1 MNLSNFSRRQFI
13 AAAGAMLFL
22 PQLEAFSKAGTAPQ
36 RLVFL
41 GFSYGFTEEF
51 FVKKPGRDFEL
62 TPGMKPLERHR
73 DDLTIISNLWHKNS
87 REPHSGTVSYL
98 TGSNCLG
105 TPGKRFYNGISC
117 DQVAARHLGKDT
129 RFASLQVSSQESD
142 GHGGG
147 SSLSWDENGNSLSG
161 IAQPFRLYSL
171 LFGGENMNY
180 EERIAQLQRRQSML
194 DGYVES
200 IQSLNRR
207 VSQLDRERLDQY
219 FQSIREIE
227 MRIEKEKLWAN
238 KPKPR
243 VDYKAPGENI
253 RDGIQEIRTMYELM
267 VLAMQTDLTRVLTY
281 RQPLES
287 LLSAMKI
294 TYSGHQISHYHG
306 SEGRTRDAKIR
317 EYKQTELFAG
327 FIDQLKKTRDFDGSR
342 LFDNCLVSYGSN
354 IRTGHMLKD
363 VPAFVTGNAK
373 GRFRHGRHIVMPEET
388 ALCNLW
394 LTLLQGCDVPA
405 EGFGDSNGVI
415 SEMLS

>member
-51 FVKKPGRDFEL
+51 FVKKPGREFEL

-171 LFGGENMNY
+171 LFGGGNMNY

>member
-171 LFGGENMNY
+171 LFGGGDMNY

-227 MRIEKEKLWAN
+227 LRIEKEKLWAN

-373 GRFRHGRHIVMPEET
+373 GRFRHGQHIVMPEET

>member
-1 MNLSNFSRRQFI
+1 MNLSNLSRRQFI

-171 LFGGENMNY
+171 LFGGGNMNY

-243 VDYKAPGENI
+243 VDYKAPGEDI

-287 LLSAMKI
+287 LLRAMKI

-415 SEMLS
+415 SEMLA